1 VVVIVQTLLAAA
13 VGAVLGLGLWLGVA
27 AVRGVRLLPEARR
40 LVPKAVPGDRAV
52 VWLSAAV
59 ISGLLVGL
67 ATGWP
72 VAGAATGLGLL
83 AGPAVLGGSARRQSE
98 TKTAEAIATWADMI
112 RDTMA
117 GAAGLEESLIQTA
130 GVAPTAIAPQLRAF
144 AQRLRHRS
152 LDDALTG
159 LASDLD
165 HPSADL
171 LVAALAAAGR
181 LEARDLGSLLAR
193 LAEAIRGDVRM
204 RVRVEVGRARI
215 RTSGRIA
222 VGTTLATV
230 VFLYLFA
237 GHLLEPYDTLAGQ
250 AWLGVV
256 VGVFF
261 GAGWLLHRY
270 SRLEVPGR
278 FTLRR
283 TEQTEGVRR

>member
-1 VVVIVQTLLAAA
+1 MQTLIATG
-13 VGAVLGLGLWLGVA
+13 VGAVLGLGVWLGIN
-27 AVRGVRLLPEARR
+27 AVRGVRLLPEAQR
-40 LVPKAVPGDRAV
+40 LVPAAVPAERAV
-52 VWLSAAV
+52 VWLTIALVA
-59 ISGLLVGL
+59 GLAVGL

-72 VAGAATGLGLL
+72 VAGVATAVGVL
-83 AGPAVLGGSARRQSE
+83 AGPAALGGTARRQAE
-98 TKTAEAIATWADMI
+98 TDMAEAIATWADMI

-130 GVAPTAIAPQLRAF
+130 TVAPKAIAPQLKVF

-152 LDDALTG
+152 LDDALSG

-222 VGTTLATV
+222 VGTTVATV
-230 VFLYLFA
+230 VFLFLFA
-237 GHLLEPYDTLAGQ
+237 RQLLEPYDTLAGQ

-256 VGVFF
+256 AGVFF
-261 GAGWLLHRY
+261 GAGWLLHHY
-270 SRLEVPGR
+270 SRLEAPER

-283 TEQTEGVRR
+283 VEQMEEVRR